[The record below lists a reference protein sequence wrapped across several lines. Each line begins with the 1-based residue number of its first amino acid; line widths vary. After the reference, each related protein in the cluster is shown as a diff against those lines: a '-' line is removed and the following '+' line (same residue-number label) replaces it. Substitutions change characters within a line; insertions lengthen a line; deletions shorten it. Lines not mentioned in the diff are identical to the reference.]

1 MLCQITHCTEL
12 NASQMPGDCPGG
24 GMGGFGIDWYISLLL
39 SIKGVATLYFWGS
52 LLLRLFTVVD
62 FKVINLA
69 DWYIDSC

>member
-1 MLCQITHCTEL
+1 
-12 NASQMPGDCPGG
+12 
-24 GMGGFGIDWYISLLL
+24 MGGFGIDWYISLLL